1 MRNKKSKD
9 LTIYEMQAEI
19 CAALASPVRLRIL
32 ELVSEREHTSS
43 ELLEE
48 LGIPK
53 ANLSQHLSVLRDA
66 GILSTRKEGL
76 FQYASLALPKIKDAC
91 AIVTKVLME
100 KIEKEEKSR
109 AELRRELIARR

>member
-1 MRNKKSKD
+1 MSPRKEND

-32 ELVSEREHTSS
+32 ELVSDGEKNSS
-43 ELLEE
+43 ELQEA

-66 GILSTRKEGL
+66 GILRTRREGL

-109 AELRRELIARR
+109 AGLRRELSARR